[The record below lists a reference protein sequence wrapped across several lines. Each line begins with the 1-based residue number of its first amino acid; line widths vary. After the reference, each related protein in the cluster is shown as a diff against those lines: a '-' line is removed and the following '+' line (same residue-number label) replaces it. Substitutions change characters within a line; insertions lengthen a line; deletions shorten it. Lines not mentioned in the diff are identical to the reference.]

1 MIHLSGKPRDIV
13 CAYTGETMSTVNDAS
28 AQDVDDAIQQSALV
42 YRKHW
47 SGTSADE
54 RASLLRALAAKVRE
68 NADELARLET
78 SNTGKAI
85 RESSQMDVPG
95 TAACLDYYS
104 TWTDKLYGEVIPH
117 SGEQILNYTLKE
129 SVGVVG
135 AIVPWNGPLSIGTWK
150 IGPAVAAGN
159 TIVIK
164 PPELAPLSLL
174 KLGELA
180 LEAGFPPGVITV
192 LPGDREVGTLM
203 VQDPRIA
210 ALTFTGSTPVGQQ
223 IMRTAAG
230 TLKRLTLECGGK
242 SANII
247 FADADMDKAIESV
260 LFGIFM
266 NQGQVCASGSRLLV
280 QREVREEFVNRLI
293 DRAARIR
300 VGDPMDPDTEVG
312 SLISPEHLAKV
323 DACVQRGIEEG
334 AELVA
339 GGSRRRIEGLA
350 DTFYEPTIL
359 TSVSNQSRLGK
370 EEVFGPVLAVMDF
383 DHADDAVEIA
393 NDSIYGLVGNIH
405 TTDLW
410 TAHSVAS
417 RLQVGSVF
425 VNQAAVPYA
434 RAPFGGRKQ
443 TGFGK
448 DLGRQALDA
457 VTFDKS
463 VVINM
468 TPQNEHFRWY
478 AQ

>member
-1 MIHLSGKPRDIV
+1 MTQFSGPPRDVV
-13 CAYTGETMSTVNDAS
+13 CSYTGESMSVVNDAS
-28 AQDVDDAIQQSALV
+28 HDDVDAAIERSATA
-42 YRKHW
+42 YREHW
-47 SGTSADE
+47 AGTSADE
-54 RASLLRALAAKVRE
+54 RASLLRGLAAKVRE
-68 NADELARLET
+68 NANELAQLET
-78 SNTGKAI
+78 KTTGKAI

-104 TWTDKLYGEVIPH
+104 TWADKLYGEVVPH
-117 SGEQILNYTLKE
+117 PGEQILNYTLKE
-129 SVGVVG
+129 SVGVIG
-135 AIVPWNGPLSIGTWK
+135 AILPWNGPLSIGAWK
-150 IGPAVAAGN
+150 IGPALAAGN
-159 TIVIK
+159 TIVVK

-174 KLGELA
+174 RLGELA
-180 LEAGFPPGVITV
+180 LEAGFPPGVLTV
-192 LPGDREVGTLM
+192 LPGAGEVGSQI
-203 VQDPRIA
+203 VEDPRIA
-210 ALTFTGSTPVGQQ
+210 AVTFTGSTAVGQN

-242 SANII
+242 SANIV
-247 FADADMDKAIESV
+247 FADADIDKAIESV

-280 QREVREEFVNRLI
+280 HREIRDHFVAQLAE
-293 DRAARIR
+293 RASRIR

-312 SLISPEHLAKV
+312 SLISPHHLAKV

-334 AELVA
+334 AELVT
-339 GGSRRRIEGLA
+339 GGVRLRLKGFA

-359 TSVSNQSRLGK
+359 TSVSNQSQLGR
-370 EEVFGPVLAVMDF
+370 EEVFGPVLAAMDF
-383 DHADDAVEIA
+383 DSVDEAVAIA

-405 TTDLW
+405 TSDLR

-425 VNQAAVPYA
+425 VNQAAVPFA

-463 VVINM
+463 IVINM
-468 TPQNEHFRWY
+468 APQDEHFRWY
-478 AQ
+478 DQ